1 MNCLSY
7 QVLAIPCCWAVSS
20 KEIFLTE
27 PVLANFSG
35 FLVTFLFH
43 ESGNA
48 AKSLHVCPSHEIFDT
63 LRTQEAWCWASEIE
77 QVMIKRCWDDEVHLA
92 PRRSLS
98 SREEVLLEFSGRWR
112 QSKTS
117 HNIDAYAI
125 QWSPVFLRFGRN
137 HGRDLTELTMLR
149 LVSLLGRHFL

>member
-63 LRTQEAWCWASEIE
+63 LRTQDS
-77 QVMIKRCWDDEVHLA
+77 VMLSVRNRTGNDKTMLRWWRP
-92 PRRSLS
+92 PRPPKKLIV
-98 SREEVLLEFSGRWR
+98 SRRGLLEFSGRWR

-117 HNIDAYAI
+117 YNIDAYAI
-125 QWSPVFLRFGRN
+125 QWSPVFLRFGHN